1 MSAATLERE
10 GGDDRDPEVEIQ
22 KLQEMYDRP
31 DAQEVLYVSNM
42 REVGIGDIA
51 LRATGDRMARLRGH
65 AIIRH
70 ASPTIARGPNR
81 MLT

>member
-1 MSAATLERE
+1 MSTATLERE

-31 DAQEVLYVSNM
+31 DAREILYVSNL

-51 LRATGDRMARLRGH
+51 LRATGDKMARLRGH
-65 AIIRH
+65 AVIRH
-70 ASPTIARGPNR
+70 ATPTVSRGPNR
-81 MLT
+81 TLA